1 MIVESNK
8 TKTITI
14 RFNQIYSNQ
23 AVMRKMVFSDI
34 ITNYEEYEQ
43 AQDKK
48 QYTNRTTLTI
58 QM

>member
-14 RFNQIYSNQ
+14 RFNKIYSNQ